1 MIVTATEFK
10 TNFGKYL
17 DLLRSEDF
25 YITRNGKTVAK
36 MVNPNVSAVET
47 ISGMLAGKLAD
58 DYDAKMLREERLA
71 KYEDND

>member
-17 DLLRSEDF
+17 DLLSKEDI

-36 MVNPNVSAVET
+36 VINPQISAVDAL
-47 ISGMLAGKLAD
+47 SGILKDVED
-58 DYDAKMLREERLA
+58 DIDKEYLRGERLS
-71 KYEDND
+71 KYEDNV

>member
-17 DLLRSEDF
+17 DLLSKEDI

-36 MVNPNVSAVET
+36 VINPQISAVDAL
-47 ISGMLAGKLAD
+47 SGILKDVD
-58 DYDAKMLREERLA
+58 DDIDKEYLRGERLSRYA
-71 KYEDND
+71 DNV

>member
-17 DLLRSEDF
+17 DLLSKEDI

-36 MVNPNVSAVET
+36 VINPQISAVDAL
-47 ISGMLAGKLAD
+47 SGILKDVD
-58 DYDAKMLREERLA
+58 DDIDKEYLREERLSR
-71 KYEDND
+71 YENNV

>member
-17 DLLRSEDF
+17 DLLSKEDI

-36 MVNPNVSAVET
+36 VINPQISAVDAL
-47 ISGMLAGKLAD
+47 SGILKDVED
-58 DYDAKMLREERLA
+58 DIDKEYLRGERLSR
-71 KYEDND
+71 YEDNV

>member
-1 MIVTATEFK
+1 
-10 TNFGKYL
+10 
-17 DLLRSEDF
+17 
-25 YITRNGKTVAK
+25 